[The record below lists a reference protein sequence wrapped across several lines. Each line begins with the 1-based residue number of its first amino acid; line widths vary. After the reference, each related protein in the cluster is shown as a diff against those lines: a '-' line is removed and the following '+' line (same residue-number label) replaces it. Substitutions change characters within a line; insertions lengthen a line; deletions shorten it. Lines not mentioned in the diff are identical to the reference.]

1 MNSIQALKK
10 EGKRTVEGSK
20 NTALRET
27 NLQNK
32 MQSEPK
38 EAPKKHRTAIM
49 SREGGER
56 KHTEE

>member
-1 MNSIQALKK
+1 M
-10 EGKRTVEGSK
+10 EGSK

-32 MQSEPK
+32 MQRELK
-38 EAPKKHRTAIM
+38 ETPKKHRTAM
-49 SREGGER
+49 SREGGQR